1 MMKKNGSVNY
11 LLVAVVILTGVG
23 VGLGLSKMSGRRL
36 SQGASA
42 SPAVQ
47 PSQTADTDSLKEK
60 AKRAGGRYVG
70 GESPSRVGEFKNL
83 TGLTARSAAVIIG
96 IPQENRTS
104 LTPDGRSVT
113 IDYKVR
119 VEHVYKGT
127 FNEGSTVTV
136 SLPGGRIGFA
146 DGSTAEVRTPWF
158 KKMETGKAYALFLT
172 GGGRNG
178 TFVTTGNAQGLF
190 EIPTTKYSRAVQT
203 HSGNPGDPIWKYN
216 GMDVKA
222 FLAELRQASGKAPR
236 K

>member
-1 MMKKNGSVNY
+1 MKKNGSINY
-11 LLVAVVILTGVG
+11 LLVVVVILTGVG

-36 SQGASA
+36 SQGAST
-42 SPAVQ
+42 SPAAQ
-47 PSQTADTDSLKEK
+47 PAQAADTTSLKEK
-60 AKRAGGRYVG
+60 AKRAGGHYVG
-70 GESPSRVGEFKNL
+70 AESPSRVGEFNSL
-83 TGLTARSAAVIIG
+83 AGLTARSTAVIIG
-96 IPQENRTS
+96 IPQDNRTS
-104 LTPDGRSVT
+104 MTPDGRSVT

-127 FNEGSTVTV
+127 LGVGSVVTV

-146 DGSTAEVRTPWF
+146 DGSTAEVRTGWF
-158 KKMETGKAYALFLT
+158 KKMESGKAYALFLT

-190 EIPTTKYSRAVQT
+190 EIPTTKYSREVKT

-222 FLAELRQASGKAPR
+222 FLAELRQASGKAGR